1 MNLLSNFLCLQWKEK
16 TLCTGKELSWGGQKS
31 NNTPVQ
37 ILQGIRLW
45 FLPGVAEIL
54 LEMIPE
60 PGETRFGMD
69 IKRIDEVTNIT
80 ALGSHD
86 LQLIFKKNS
95 YRIN

>member
-1 MNLLSNFLCLQWKEK
+1 
-16 TLCTGKELSWGGQKS
+16 
-31 NNTPVQ
+31 
-37 ILQGIRLW
+37 
-45 FLPGVAEIL
+45 
-54 LEMIPE
+54 MIPE

-86 LQLIFKKNS
+86 LQLIFKKKNS